1 MKKKI
6 IFKTYLKILKTI
18 LDSQI
23 NFYFTKQFLKIVLK
37 NYFLITILKNRYQIT
52 PN

>member
-1 MKKKI
+1 MIIQTYIIIIKNYEKKI

-23 NFYFTKQFLKIVLK
+23 DFYFTKYHRTIFK
-37 NYFLITILKNRYQIT
+37 NCS
-52 PN
+52 